1 MAHSI
6 RFPRRHDKADRN
18 GRYAV
23 RLCITKNKR
32 RKYIA
37 LDLYADPAY
46 WDEAGEQFIIL
57 RNLKGAEQKAENKQ
71 READNALLA
80 KYKVRAREIV
90 ERFDMESIDWTLN
103 QFEDAF
109 LNTSKQGKFNA
120 YFTDRIAELHAT
132 GHIGNS
138 QTYKQTQDMLRSY
151 DRKLDQRLFSDIDL
165 RYVRGFDMFLQK
177 RGCCGNTRK
186 FYFKALRAILNRANA
201 EGVGSAATYPFGRG
215 GFEVSKLEEA
225 TAKRYLPATEL
236 SKLKSTTA
244 SNPQC
249 EYARKLFLF
258 SYYCYG
264 ISFIDMAMLTTAHI
278 KQMEDDDYI
287 VYKRQKIKQQ
297 KGVKPISIKI
307 TPAIR
312 QLIGSLQAASPTM
325 DDFLQPIV
333 TRIRLYGRAAL
344 HAHSNPLQQ
353 VSEIPAPARRGTR
366 NRFPPDE
373 LRFPPYGGHDLAAQP
388 HPARGDFTDAR
399 PCRSGNHEHIPRQLR
414 QRSDQRSGESA
425 LTAVTV

>member
-90 ERFDMESIDWTLN
+90 ERFEIEGIDWTLN

-138 QTYKQTQDMLRSY
+138 QTYKPVSY
-151 DRKLDQRLFSDIDL
+151 THLD
-165 RYVRGFDMFLQK
+165 
-177 RGCCGNTRK
+177 
-186 FYFKALRAILNRANA
+186 
-201 EGVGSAATYPFGRG
+201 
-215 GFEVSKLEEA
+215 
-225 TAKRYLPATEL
+225 
-236 SKLKSTTA
+236 
-244 SNPQC
+244 
-249 EYARKLFLF
+249 
-258 SYYCYG
+258 
-264 ISFIDMAMLTTAHI
+264 
-278 KQMEDDDYI
+278 
-287 VYKRQKIKQQ
+287 VYKRQADNSGFKFNYNDRSVESQTTKYYL
-297 KGVKPISIKI
+297 PSDI
-307 TPAIR
+307 T
-312 QLIGSLQAASPTM
+312 M
-325 DDFLQPIV
+325 
-333 TRIRLYGRAAL
+333 TR
-344 HAHSNPLQQ
+344 
-353 VSEIPAPARRGTR
+353 
-366 NRFPPDE
+366 
-373 LRFPPYGGHDLAAQP
+373 
-388 HPARGDFTDAR
+388 
-399 PCRSGNHEHIPRQLR
+399 
-414 QRSDQRSGESA
+414 
-425 LTAVTV
+425 

>member
-90 ERFDMESIDWTLN
+90 ERFEIEGIDWTLN

-120 YFTDRIAELHAT
+120 YFSDRIAELHAT

-165 RYVRGFDMFLQK
+165 RSFSKLIIRPALACTDNVDYRLRFGSGEGTIFRHYVNREFANYDYAAGLGPTGREYAEVELCPGD
-177 RGCCGNTRK
+177 GCYYITTRK
-186 FYFKALRAILNRANA
+186 L
-201 EGVGSAATYPFGRG
+201 T
-215 GFEVSKLEEA
+215 
-225 TAKRYLPATEL
+225 
-236 SKLKSTTA
+236 STGETVTVCTTNA
-244 SNPQC
+244 SNFGETGPNSLSLYKTSSAQ
-249 EYARKLFLF
+249 YF
-258 SYYCYG
+258 
-264 ISFIDMAMLTTAHI
+264 TAGSSVTL
-278 KQMEDDDYI
+278 Y
-287 VYKRQKIKQQ
+287 
-297 KGVKPISIKI
+297 GVKK
-307 TPAIR
+307 
-312 QLIGSLQAASPTM
+312 
-325 DDFLQPIV
+325 
-333 TRIRLYGRAAL
+333 
-344 HAHSNPLQQ
+344 
-353 VSEIPAPARRGTR
+353 
-366 NRFPPDE
+366 
-373 LRFPPYGGHDLAAQP
+373 
-388 HPARGDFTDAR
+388 
-399 PCRSGNHEHIPRQLR
+399 
-414 QRSDQRSGESA
+414 
-425 LTAVTV
+425 

>member
-90 ERFDMESIDWTLN
+90 ERFEIEGIDWTLN

-138 QTYKQTQDMLRSY
+138 QTYKQTQDILKSY

-201 EGVGSAATYPFGRG
+201 EGVGSVRFRG
-215 GFEVSKLEEA
+215 LQTRRGDCQ
-225 TAKRYLPATEL
+225 TLPACHRAVETQKHHGQQ
-236 SKLKSTTA
+236 SA
-244 SNPQC
+244 MRIRPQ
-249 EYARKLFLF
+249 AVSILLLLLRHFVHRH
-258 SYYCYG
+258 G
-264 ISFIDMAMLTTAHI
+264 DAHDRPY
-278 KQMEDDDYI
+278 QTDGGRRLY
-287 VYKRQKIKQQ
+287 R
-297 KGVKPISIKI
+297 
-307 TPAIR
+307 
-312 QLIGSLQAASPTM
+312 LQAAEDQAAERGQT
-325 DDFLQPIV
+325 DFDQNYARDPATDREPASGLADRGRFPAAD
-333 TRIRLYGRAAL
+333 RHSLRLYGRAAL

-353 VSEIPAPARRGTR
+353 VSEIPAPARRGAR
-366 NRFPPDE
+366 N
-373 LRFPPYGGHDLAAQP
+373 
-388 HPARGDFTDAR
+388 
-399 PCRSGNHEHIPRQLR
+399 
-414 QRSDQRSGESA
+414 
-425 LTAVTV
+425 

>member
-90 ERFDMESIDWTLN
+90 ERFEIEGIDWTLN

-201 EGVGSAATYPFGRG
+201 EGVGSVATYPFGRG

-225 TAKRYLPATEL
+225 TAKRYLPAAKL
-236 SKLKSTTA
+236 SKLKSSTA

-258 SYYCYG
+258 SYYFVTAFRSSTWRCSRPPILNKWRTAT
-264 ISFIDMAMLTTAHI
+264 ISFTSG
-278 KQMEDDDYI
+278 
-287 VYKRQKIKQQ
+287 KR
-297 KGVKPISIKI
+297 SN
-307 TPAIR
+307 
-312 QLIGSLQAASPTM
+312 
-325 DDFLQPIV
+325 
-333 TRIRLYGRAAL
+333 GRK
-344 HAHSNPLQQ
+344 
-353 VSEIPAPARRGTR
+353 VS
-366 NRFPPDE
+366 NRFRSRSR
-373 LRFPPYGGHDLAAQP
+373 L
-388 HPARGDFTDAR
+388 
-399 PCRSGNHEHIPRQLR
+399 RSGN
-414 QRSDQRSGESA
+414 
-425 LTAVTV
+425 